1 MENVVQA
8 IGDPLEVPPPHR
20 RRTDRSPHDRIDEI
34 EDDLSQVRE
43 RLSRTEE
50 TTRTLGESINHLRG
64 DVGEMRRSMEKSFH
78 SLQSGILSVFSRLAL
93 AMLAV
98 LLFAFV
104 VVASIIGGSVYFD
117 GLGIRGGTGPIP
129 ADVAPVN

>member
-1 MENVVQA
+1 MSETPA
-8 IGDPLEVPPPHR
+8 R
-20 RRTDRSPHDRIDEI
+20 RKTDRDPHDRIDGI
-34 EDDLSQVRE
+34 EEDLSQVRE

-50 TTRTLGESINHLRG
+50 TTRSLGEAISYLRG
-64 DVGEMRRSMEKSFH
+64 DVGEMRRSMETSFH
-78 SLQSGILSVFSRLAL
+78 SLQGGILKAFSRLSL

-117 GLGIRGGTGPIP
+117 GLGIKGGTGPIP
-129 ADVAPVN
+129 SDVAPTH